1 MKGIGSRIRVCVRKR
16 PLSNK
21 EIMRKETDVMAI
33 VSRQKLNISEP
44 KQKVDLTKYVENHEF
59 IFDEAFDEKNTNAMV
74 YQRTAKP
81 LIEFVFN
88 GGKATCFAYGQ
99 TGAGKTHTMMGSSR
113 EPGIYV
119 LAGRDLFEKAS
130 NSSGITVY
138 ISFYEIYGGKLFDL
152 FHGRKRLEAREDA
165 HKNVVIAGLQEKLV
179 ENVDDLMELIDYG
192 NKVRSTGTTSAN
204 ADSSRSHAILM
215 ITLKKKEKV
224 FGKFSFIDLAGSER
238 GADTMDADRQRR
250 LEGAEINK
258 SLLALKECI
267 RALDKQDGGHVP
279 FRGSKLT
286 QVLRDSFMGNSCT
299 VMIAA
304 VSPNVLSVEHSLNSL
319 RYADRVK
326 ELCKE
331 NKSDLMPVE
340 EDDWAAPAAPAPVAA
355 PLQPKQ
361 KQRVP
366 VEVTEAP
373 KPAAAKAQ
381 AQAPWMEAPA
391 EEEDDMR
398 ISHEHLIE
406 NIMNENDDIVAAHRQ
421 QVQDIMDLVKE
432 EMHILSR
439 VEQPGGSIDSYISSL
454 DGILDR
460 KMLIIKDLRDR
471 VSKFQKQLKEEE
483 DLSKS
488 LERTSPDG
496 KRRT

>member
-1 MKGIGSRIRVCVRKR
+1 
-16 PLSNK
+16 
-21 EIMRKETDVMAI
+21 
-33 VSRQKLNISEP
+33 
-44 KQKVDLTKYVENHEF
+44 
-59 IFDEAFDEKNTNAMV
+59 
-74 YQRTAKP
+74 
-81 LIEFVFN
+81 
-88 GGKATCFAYGQ
+88 
-99 TGAGKTHTMMGSSR
+99 
-113 EPGIYV
+113 
-119 LAGRDLFEKAS
+119 
-130 NSSGITVY
+130 
-138 ISFYEIYGGKLFDL
+138 
-152 FHGRKRLEAREDA
+152 
-165 HKNVVIAGLQEKLV
+165 
-179 ENVDDLMELIDYG
+179 MELIDYG